1 MPLGDAASSPLEQQ
15 EALRRRADE
24 ASAELDNLRH
34 ANQHLQELVQQIY
47 IRWQTYG
54 QVCMPQSRTQNQP
67 ATAWSLN
74 AGTAGQLKAQC
85 RRQHLRVRMIDVELS
100 SAS

>member
-34 ANQHLQELVQQIY
+34 ANQHLQELV
-47 IRWQTYG
+47 R
-54 QVCMPQSRTQNQP
+54 QP
-67 ATAWSLN
+67 T
-74 AGTAGQLKAQC
+74 K
-85 RRQHLRVRMIDVELS
+85 
-100 SAS
+100 